1 MGVLYKLLAEWT
13 GEYSLMF
20 LVEVATQFSKSWDP
34 VSNQTCPFSHAL
46 PDLSSKILTRLQPW
60 LLKITLGLR
69 TRYLFL
75 LINNDNDFEVAHP
88 QSVSSSTLFLIELE
102 FGNVG
107 LWGEG
112 KTGVPGEKALGA
124 KEKTNNK
131 LNPHVA
137 STPGFEPWPHWWKA
151 KIYFARVRGA
161 YKTLGCRKRP
171 CYCCGRILS
180 LLAWYWAT

>member
-60 LLKITLGLR
+60 LLKVTLGLR
-69 TRYLFL
+69 THYLVL

-88 QSVSSSTLFLIELE
+88 QSVSSSTWFLVALE

-107 LWGEG
+107 LLGGG
-112 KTGVPGEKALGA
+112 KPRVSGEKPFGRMGSLH
-124 KEKTNNK
+124 ETVTRCKTNH
-131 LNPHVA
+131 LDGWQA
-137 STPGFEPWPHWWKA
+137 TQWEFERK
-151 KIYFARVRGA
+151 
-161 YKTLGCRKRP
+161 GC
-171 CYCCGRILS
+171 
-180 LLAWYWAT
+180 

>member
-20 LVEVATQFSKSWDP
+20 LVEVATQFSKYWDP

-60 LLKITLGLR
+60 LLKVTLGLR
-69 TRYLFL
+69 TRYLVL

-88 QSVSSSTLFLIELE
+88 QNVSSSTLFLIELE

-124 KEKTNNK
+124 KEKANNK

-171 CYCCGRILS
+171 CYCCGRMLS